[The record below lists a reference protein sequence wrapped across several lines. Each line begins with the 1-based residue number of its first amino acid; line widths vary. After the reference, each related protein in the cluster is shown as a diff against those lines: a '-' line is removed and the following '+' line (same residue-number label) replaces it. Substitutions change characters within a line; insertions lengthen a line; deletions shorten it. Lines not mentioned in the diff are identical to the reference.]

1 MHAMTKENL
10 EAAFAGESQAHMK
23 YLIFAEQAEKD
34 GFPNI
39 ARLFRANA
47 YAEQVHATSHFK
59 VLKKLSTTVDNLGVG
74 VDGETFEI
82 EEMYPA
88 YMAVAELQ
96 DERGAVRSTKWARE
110 AEKVHAQMFK
120 VARSSA
126 EAGKDAEVGKMYVCS
141 VCGWTGEGE
150 EPDNCPLCNAKK
162 ELFTLFA

>member
-1 MHAMTKENL
+1 MTKENL

-23 YLIFAEQAEKD
+23 YLIFADQAEKD

-59 VLKKLSTTVDNLGVG
+59 VLKKLSTTADNLDVG
-74 VDGETFEI
+74 VEGETFEI
-82 EEMYPA
+82 DEMYPA

-96 DERGAVRSTKWARE
+96 EERGAVRSTRWARE
-110 AEKVHAQMFK
+110 AEKVHAQMYQA
-120 VARSSA
+120 ARPFA
-126 EAGKDAEVGKMYVCS
+126 QAGKDAEVGKMYVCS
-141 VCGWTGEGE
+141 VCGWTGEGD

-162 ELFTLFA
+162 ELFALFT

>member
-10 EAAFAGESQAHMK
+10 EAAFAGESMAHMK
-23 YLIFAEQAEKD
+23 YLIFADQADKD

-47 YAEQVHATSHFK
+47 FAEQVHATSHFK

-74 VDGETFEI
+74 VEGETFEI
-82 EEMYPA
+82 DEMYPA

-96 DERGAVRSTKWARE
+96 EERGAVRSTKWARE
-110 AEKVHAQMFK
+110 AEKVHAEMYK
-120 VARSSA
+120 SA
-126 EAGKDAEVGKMYVCS
+126 KTAAERGQDIDGKKMYVCS

-162 ELFTLFA
+162 ELFVLFE